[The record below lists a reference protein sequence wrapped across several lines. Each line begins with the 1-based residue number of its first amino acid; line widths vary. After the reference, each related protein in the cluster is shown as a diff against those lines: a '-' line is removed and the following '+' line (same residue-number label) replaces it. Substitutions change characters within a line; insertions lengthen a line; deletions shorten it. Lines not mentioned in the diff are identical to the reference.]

1 MYKNNLKNSLCFRQF
16 TVILGFVP
24 KNFCRQVSRYKP
36 ANYVKR
42 ELRYYICCAGR
53 SMIEM
58 LGVLAIIT
66 VLSVGGIAGY
76 SKAMSSFK
84 HNKWLYQIE
93 TLIFNIKDTY
103 KFQGQ
108 YGQGLENLLPTM
120 KSIGVVPNDM
130 LDANDKD
137 LFGNRVSISMRQWG
151 AYNRMNLKFQML
163 ANDNSVQNCHDLL
176 HLATTYSNYIWVV
189 GVCAGNNCDGPYFY
203 RICGKIAPENYIPI
217 DRCREYNLVDVM
229 TACKICAK
237 QSCTA
242 LVLFD
247 NNT

>member
-16 TVILGFVP
+16 TVILGFAP
-24 KNFCRQVSRYKP
+24 KNFCRQVSRYKS

-58 LGVLAIIT
+58 LGVLAIIA

-93 TLIFNIKDTY
+93 TLIFNIKDAY

-108 YGQGLENLLPTM
+108 YGKGSENLLPTM
-120 KSIGVVPNDM
+120 KAI
-130 LDANDKD
+130 
-137 LFGNRVSISMRQWG
+137 
-151 AYNRMNLKFQML
+151 
-163 ANDNSVQNCHDLL
+163 
-176 HLATTYSNYIWVV
+176 
-189 GVCAGNNCDGPYFY
+189 
-203 RICGKIAPENYIPI
+203 
-217 DRCREYNLVDVM
+217 
-229 TACKICAK
+229 
-237 QSCTA
+237 
-242 LVLFD
+242 
-247 NNT
+247 